1 MNYPLY
7 IEVKDKKYKINTS
20 FKIAIKCNE
29 IAKCEEIGKVERTLA
44 IVYLL
49 LGEEALEDFEN
60 YNDIL
65 RLIKQYLL
73 CGKEEI
79 KNDKE
84 PDMDYVEDYSYIKTS
99 FRSDYGM
106 DIDKEDL
113 HWWEFSDLMN
123 GLSNSELGSCCILNR
138 IRNLR
143 NYDTSKVKDINER
156 TKIEEAKR
164 QVELKRNK
172 AENHLTKE
180 QIRSIE
186 ELNKIIGIE

>member
-79 KNDKE
+79 KNDRAAVCR
-84 PDMDYVEDYSYIKTS
+84 PVVA
-99 FRSDYGM
+99 
-106 DIDKEDL
+106 
-113 HWWEFSDLMN
+113 
-123 GLSNSELGSCCILNR
+123 GSVCVR
-138 IRNLR
+138 
-143 NYDTSKVKDINER
+143 
-156 TKIEEAKR
+156 
-164 QVELKRNK
+164 
-172 AENHLTKE
+172 
-180 QIRSIE
+180 
-186 ELNKIIGIE
+186 